1 MIFVGL
7 SDSYEMLY
15 QAMRRCWRF
24 GQEESVNVYIITSAA
39 EGAVR
44 DNIDRKDALCKQ
56 MIAEM
61 VKHTKDIL
69 ADEIKATIRM
79 TEPYNPDVDMFT
91 PDWLIEGGYAV

>member
-1 MIFVGL
+1 M
-7 SDSYEMLY
+7 
-15 QAMRRCWRF
+15 
-24 GQEESVNVYIITSAA
+24 NVYIITSAA